1 MMKLYQNNVRL
12 AKKISVG
19 TFISGI
25 IFLLGFYLTYD
36 YTLVLGGLFLGLGI
50 FLIVI
55 TILTSD
61 LITAKRQHFNPQEK
75 ITTILWNVSSLVIL
89 TVFTLIGLQLANS
102 SKIII
107 KNNSSETIKNIYI
120 SGCQEIEVTDIDAN
134 SSKVV
139 HLFYQNNI
147 DANCAVKLRFT
158 TNNLV
163 EEELLMFE
171 MIPFKGEKIVYE
183 IN

>member
-12 AKKISVG
+12 AKKISIG

-25 IFLLGFYLTYD
+25 IFLLAFYLTYD
-36 YTLVLGGLFLGLGI
+36 YTLVLGGMFLGLGV

-61 LITAKRQHFNPQEK
+61 LIAAKRQHFNAQEK
-75 ITTILWNVSSLVIL
+75 TTTILWNLCSLVIL
-89 TVFTLIGLQLANS
+89 IVFTIIGLQLANS
-102 SKIII
+102 TKIII
-107 KNNSSETIKNIYI
+107 KNNSTDTIKNIYI
-120 SGCQEIEVTDIDAN
+120 SGCQEKNIDDIKAN
-134 SSKVV
+134 SSQVV
-139 HLFYQNNI
+139 HLFYQNNVE
-147 DANCAVKLRFT
+147 DNCAVKLRFT

-171 MIPFKGEKIVYE
+171 MIPFKGEKIIYE

>member
-1 MMKLYQNNVRL
+1 MMKLYQNNIRL
-12 AKKISVG
+12 AKKILVG
-19 TFISGI
+19 TLISGI
-25 IFLLGFYLTYD
+25 IFLLAFYLTYD
-36 YTLVLGGLFLGLGI
+36 YTLVLGGMFLGLGI
-50 FLIVI
+50 FLIVV
-55 TILTSD
+55 TILVSD
-61 LITAKRQHFNPQEK
+61 LIAAKRQHFKPQEK
-75 ITTILWNVSSLVIL
+75 ANTILWNVSSLVIL
-89 TVFTLIGLQLANS
+89 IIFTLIGLQLANS
-102 SKIII
+102 TKVII

-120 SGCQEIEVTDIDAN
+120 SGCQEIEVADIDAN

-147 DANCAVKLRFT
+147 DVNCAVKLRFT

-163 EEELLMFE
+163 EEDLLIFE

>member
-1 MMKLYQNNVRL
+1 MMKLYKNNVRL
-12 AKKISVG
+12 AKKISIG

-36 YTLVLGGLFLGLGI
+36 YTLVLGGMFLGLGI
-50 FLIVI
+50 FLIVV

-75 ITTILWNVSSLVIL
+75 TTTILWNVSSLVIL
-89 TVFTLIGLQLANS
+89 IIFTVIGLQLANS

-120 SGCQEIEVTDIDAN
+120 SGCQEINIDDINAN
-134 SSKVV
+134 SSKTV
-139 HLFYQNNI
+139 HLFYQNNTE
-147 DANCAVKLRFT
+147 DNCAVKLRFT

-163 EEELLMFE
+163 EEELLVFE
-171 MIPFKGEKIVYE
+171 MLPFKGEKIVYE